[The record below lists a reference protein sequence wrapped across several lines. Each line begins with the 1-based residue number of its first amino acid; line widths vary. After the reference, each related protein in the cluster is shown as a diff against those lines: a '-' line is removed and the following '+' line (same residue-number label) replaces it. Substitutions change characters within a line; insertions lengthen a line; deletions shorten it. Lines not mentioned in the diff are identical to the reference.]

1 MAEVEETLKRLQS
14 QKGVIGVIIM
24 DSDGR
29 PIRSTMEQNQTLQY
43 ANLLQQLTDKS
54 KQVVRELDPSN
65 DLQYLRL
72 RSKKHEL
79 LIAPEK
85 DYYLVVVR
93 NPVD

>member
-14 QKGVIGVIIM
+14 QKGVIGVLIM
-24 DSDGR
+24 DTDGR

-79 LIAPEK
+79 LVAPEK